1 MTPPRR
7 PRGFVRA
14 VGTELVD
21 DEGPLLLRGVGL
33 GNWVLAEGY
42 MWRFGDEL
50 ASPRQIEA
58 RIAELVGTARA
69 AEFWRRFRDEFVTE
83 RDFALIAQLGFDH
96 VRLPQRARR
105 DRR

>member
-1 MTPPRR
+1 
-7 PRGFVRA
+7 
-14 VGTELVD
+14 
-21 DEGPLLLRGVGL
+21 
-33 GNWVLAEGY
+33 

-83 RDFALIAQLGFDH
+83 RTSRSSRCWGSITSAYLST
-96 VRLPQRARR
+96 RAA
-105 DRR
+105 